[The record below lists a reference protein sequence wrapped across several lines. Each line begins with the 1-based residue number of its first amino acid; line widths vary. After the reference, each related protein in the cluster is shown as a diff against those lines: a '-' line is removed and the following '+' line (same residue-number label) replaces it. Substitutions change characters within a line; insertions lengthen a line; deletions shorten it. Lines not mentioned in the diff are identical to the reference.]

1 MEYNTEREHLIIP
14 EYGRHVQKMVKHAT
28 QIKDK
33 KERKECVE
41 AIIAFMGQMNPH
53 LRDVQDF
60 THKLWDHLFIMS
72 DFELDIESPYPKPK
86 KEKLEEKPKKMP
98 YPKTNI
104 KFPFYGI
111 NVQKMIAHACKMKD
125 GELKE
130 TMAGMIANHMKKD
143 YLNWNKAFVDNQTIL
158 NHLNKLSEGKLKT
171 HPDFQLIA
179 DKDIQ
184 RPKIYKKLK
193 KKGKNYKNKGY
204 KRR

>member
-28 QIKDK
+28 KIKDK

-86 KEKLEEKPKKMP
+86 KEKLEERPKKMP

-111 NVQKMIAHACKMKD
+111 NIQKMIAHACTMKD

-184 RPKIYKKLK
+184 RPKIYKNLK

>member
-33 KERKECVE
+33 KERTECVE
-41 AIIAFMGQMNPH
+41 AIITFMGQMNPH

-104 KFPFYGI
+104 KIPFYGI